1 MTEFL
6 ESEDGLLVE
15 RSVHDLAV
23 WYHERSPGTA
33 QLAFEAMILMLRVSQ
48 MFPAPPDRA
57 SQKRFNSVRYNVLRL
72 LYKADGRRL
81 LMSEIGQGLSVSP
94 TKITKLVNDLV
105 HEGLGERAPDPE
117 DKRKRWA
124 ELTATGAERFEAE
137 LPLIAG
143 LVQKL
148 WECLNP
154 EEKRLLVHLLSKFR
168 LRSAERKAAQGP
180 PEVSISRQA
189 R

>member
-15 RSVHDLAV
+15 RSVHDLAA
-23 WYHERSPGTA
+23 WYHERWPDTE
-33 QLAFEAMILMLRVSQ
+33 QLAFEAQILMLRVSQ
-48 MFPAPPDRA
+48 MISAPADRA

-94 TKITKLVNDLV
+94 TNITKLVNDLV
-105 HEGLGERAPDPE
+105 HEGLVKRAPDPE

-148 WECLNP
+148 WECLDP

-168 LRSAERKAAQGP
+168 LRSAERRAAQGP

>member
-15 RSVHDLAV
+15 RSVHDLAA
-23 WYHERSPGTA
+23 WYHERWPDTE
-33 QLAFEAMILMLRVSQ
+33 QLAFEAQILML
-48 MFPAPPDRA
+48 RA

-94 TKITKLVNDLV
+94 TNITKLVNDLV
-105 HEGLGERAPDPE
+105 HEGLVKRAPDPE

-148 WECLNP
+148 WECLDP
-154 EEKRLLVHLLSKFR
+154 EEKLL
-168 LRSAERKAAQGP
+168 
-180 PEVSISRQA
+180 
-189 R
+189 